1 MTNTERY
8 RAAFSHVHAPAE
20 CVQQAIEQAQN
31 LQNDCRDVS
40 KRHPIR
46 RMVILVTAAALL
58 TMTVGA
64 ELTAGSVSNL
74 LAPLYGSAQTE
85 LVNSVGYPVD
95 ASATVNGYT
104 LTADA
109 VIGDRYNIAVVYTL
123 TREDGQPI
131 PKSVSFSDH
140 SNSYFSFNTGSG
152 SWHYCKNQELPDN
165 QLQIVEQW
173 TSSDILPF
181 FRNLHVTFEDLVVWD
196 SETRESSILA
206 EGIWELSFTARYQD
220 TTVNVP
226 ADDLTVTDSDGTEY
240 QIRKILL
247 SPLGVHMDL
256 KFSPANADSLSD
268 EELRAF
274 HTQPTHDT
282 FTVSLQLEDGTDLA
296 LEDCNFSSS
305 GAVDALERRG
315 DYGAFF
321 DQPIPLENIQALV
334 ICGTEV
340 PVEIS

>member
-20 CVQQAIEQAQN
+20 CVHQPIEQAQN

-40 KRHPIR
+40 KRHPMR
-46 RMVILVTAAALL
+46 RMVILVAAAALL

-95 ASATVNGYT
+95 ASVTVNGYT

-240 QIRKILL
+240 QNDALRVIGLQQADGL
-247 SPLGVHMDL
+247 
-256 KFSPANADSLSD
+256 FSPAFVDS
-268 EELRAF
+268 
-274 HTQPTHDT
+274 P
-282 FTVSLQLEDGTDLA
+282 
-296 LEDCNFSSS
+296 
-305 GAVDALERRG
+305 
-315 DYGAFF
+315 
-321 DQPIPLENIQALV
+321 
-334 ICGTEV
+334 
-340 PVEIS
+340 